1 MHRIKEKGLDTTTIG
16 TIYTEACLAPRK
28 MLASMMLHDVVP
40 LSFTATA
47 FFSCRK
53 PHVET
58 GLHDMHVLYN

>member
-1 MHRIKEKGLDTTTIG
+1 MHRIKEKELDMTIIG

-28 MLASMMLHDVVP
+28 MLASMILHDVVP
-40 LSFTATA
+40 LSFTATT

-53 PHVET
+53 PVKT